1 MVSSGVAVKA
11 GDTLEG
17 RYKILKTIGEGG
29 MGTVYLAEHM
39 LIQRRVAI
47 KILRA
52 ELAADSQVVERFMN
66 EARAAGAIGHPHIV
80 ESTDLGFTRDE
91 VPFIVFEYLEGTLL
105 TDEIYRLRGL
115 PPRRALRIATQIA
128 SALQAAHSTGII
140 HRDLKSDNVFLTDKE
155 DVSDHVKVLDFGISR
170 FLEAEN
176 DDSQGRHQVMGTPEF
191 MSPEQITAPH
201 TVDHRADIYAL
212 GVVLYEM
219 LAARRPFDFDEAGRT
234 TDRTFAE
241 TDHLLHKII
250 QDSPPSLGRPDLPP
264 GLEQLINE
272 KLLAKDREQ
281 RFQSM
286 KDVQAALEAF
296 TSVSRRDSQP
306 IPIST
311 PMPATAQP
319 VTLPIAPKKRGLAW
333 LVAAVVAGGAGAAL
347 MFKPPSGGAEA
358 EADTTSIAKTSLEAT
373 ADQLGRRFESEARAA
388 RLRAEGIASTPMLR
402 AAIETDAATLKNMI
416 ADKDF
421 LIKHDTNEAIEILQT
436 RDGRATSMLRIPDTA
451 PPMEIASDATRVETD
466 GSHVTIVVGA
476 PILTQSGTQGG
487 VLALAT
493 PVDLAAATSLSPA
506 PQQLVLLGLARPV
519 VLVGDAAATGT
530 TLTVPIKP
538 GEKSQI
544 AGLSLSAVYGR
555 PRAALPPRTD
565 PLVYVRYGLF
575 GFAGLMLVMFV
586 AGMARKR

>member
-1 MVSSGVAVKA
+1 MVSSSAAVKA

-47 KILRA
+47 KVLRA
-52 ELAADSQVVERFMN
+52 ELAADSHVVERFMN

-80 ESTDLGFTRDE
+80 ESTDLGFTREE

-128 SALQAAHSTGII
+128 SALHAAHTTGII
-140 HRDLKSDNVFLTDKE
+140 HRDLKSDNIFLTDKE

-201 TVDHRADIYAL
+201 AVDHRADIYAL

-219 LAARRPFDFDEAGRT
+219 LAARRPFDFDAEGRT

-241 TDHLLHKII
+241 TDQLLHKII
-250 QDSPPSLGRPDLPP
+250 QDPPPPLGRPDLPP

-272 KLLAKDREQ
+272 KLLAKSADL

-296 TSVSRRDSQP
+296 ASVSRRDTQP
-306 IPIST
+306 VPVST
-311 PMPATAQP
+311 PTPTSADP
-319 VTLPIAPKKRGLAW
+319 VTPPKKRGTLW
-333 LVAAVVAGGAGAAL
+333 LVAALLAGGAGAAL
-347 MFKPPSGGAEA
+347 MFKPPSGDAPA
-358 EADTTSIAKTSLEAT
+358 QADPTSIAKSALETT
-373 ADQLGRRFESEARAA
+373 ADQVGTALESEARAA

-402 AAIETDAATLKNMI
+402 AAIETDAATLKNMV

-421 LIKHDTNEAIEILQT
+421 LIKHDANEVIEILQT
-436 RDGRATSMLRIPDTA
+436 KNGQQTSMLRVPETGA
-451 PPMEIASDATRVETD
+451 PVQIAADGTRVDTD
-466 GSHVTIVVGA
+466 GTHVTIVVGT
-476 PILTQSGTQGG
+476 PILTQSGVQGG
-487 VLALAT
+487 IIALAT
-493 PVDLAAATSLSPA
+493 PVDLGAAKKLEPA
-506 PQQLVLLGLARPV
+506 PKQLALVGLARPV
-519 VLVGDAAATGT
+519 VLLGDAGATGT
-530 TLTVPIKP
+530 TVTAPIKA
-538 GEKSQI
+538 GEKAHIS
-544 AGLSLSAVYGR
+544 GLSLAAVYE
-555 PRAALPPRTD
+555 PPAAPTSPGTD

-575 GFAGLMLVMFV
+575 GLAGLMLVLFG
-586 AGMARKR
+586 ASMARKR